1 MLPPKV
7 RNYVD
12 KLQTATDND
21 EISWASDLD
30 EAEVA
35 GAFNESTVK
44 IRYRFDELSELGVY
58 YIRIIDKNG
67 KEGAF
72 EASQEYSSDYEKLR
86 ILFDSAHSCDSRKIN
101 LYKKFVYSLSEEQHK
116 DFKEILET
124 LCINDFDKF
133 RDWID
138 DYSHDVTW
146 NKFNEHYMKCNR
158 CGYYD
163 TEPCICYAR

>member
-1 MLPPKV
+1 MLPLKV

-35 GAFNESTVK
+35 GEFNESTVK

-58 YIRIIDKNG
+58 FIRITDKNG

-72 EASQEYSSDYEKLR
+72 EASQEYSSDYEKLK
-86 ILFDSAHSCDSRKIN
+86 ILFDSAQACDLDI
-101 LYKKFVYSLSEEQHK
+101 
-116 DFKEILET
+116 
-124 LCINDFDKF
+124 
-133 RDWID
+133 
-138 DYSHDVTW
+138 
-146 NKFNEHYMKCNR
+146 
-158 CGYYD
+158 
-163 TEPCICYAR
+163 